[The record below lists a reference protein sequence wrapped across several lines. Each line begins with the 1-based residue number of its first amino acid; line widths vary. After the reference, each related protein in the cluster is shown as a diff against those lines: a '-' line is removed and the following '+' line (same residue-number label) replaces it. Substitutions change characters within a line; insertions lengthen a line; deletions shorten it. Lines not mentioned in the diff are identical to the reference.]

1 MKDKTCTAA
10 DVVAQLRDGMTIG
23 IGGWGSRR
31 KPMDLVRAILR
42 SPLRDLTVVSY
53 AGPDLGLLCAAGK
66 VKRAIYG
73 FASLD
78 SIPLEPWFRRARQA
92 GQIEAVELDEGMLW
106 LGLQAAARRL
116 PFAVTRAGLGS
127 DVMAI
132 NPWLKTVRSPYG
144 DTPPWAGASGEGEEL
159 VAIPAIRLDAALIHL
174 HRADCGGN
182 AVYLNA
188 DPYFDDLFAG
198 AADRCFLS
206 CEQVVP
212 TAQLA
217 ALAPPQAMLVSR
229 MQVAGVVEAPGG
241 AGFTECLP
249 DYPRDE
255 ALQKRYAA
263 TAKDPALWD
272 AFVTEWID
280 GGAA

>member
-1 MKDKTCTAA
+1 MSDKRCTA
-10 DVVAQLRDGMTIG
+10 DEVVAQLSDGMTIG

-42 SPLRDLTVVSY
+42 SDLRDLTVVSY
-53 AGPDLGLLCAAGK
+53 AGPDVGLLCAAGK
-66 VKRAIYG
+66 VKRVVYG

-78 SIPLEPWFRRARQA
+78 SIPLEPWFRRARQK
-92 GQIEAVELDEGMLW
+92 GQIEAIEFDEGMLW

-127 DVMAI
+127 DVMRI

-144 DTPPWAGASGEGEEL
+144 DTPPWLGGEGEEGEAL
-159 VAIPAIRLDAALIHL
+159 VAVPALRLDAALIHL
-174 HRADCGGN
+174 HRADASGN

-198 AADRCFLS
+198 AADRCFVS
-206 CEQVVP
+206 CEAVVP
-212 TAQLA
+212 TAQLRE
-217 ALAPPQAMLVSR
+217 LAPPQAMLVSR

-263 TAKDPALWD
+263 TAKDPD
-272 AFVTEWID
+272 AWASFSADWIE
-280 GGAA
+280 GA